1 MKRRL
6 FGSLFTGLLLMG
18 VILFM
23 TSCSDSN
30 DDIIETAWNV
40 ENISVNASDWTWNP
54 AEERWEAGKQ
64 LDFIDEFIYES
75 GAVLGYIF
83 ITENNRE
90 VQYQLPYTLNIV
102 EGEAVFTETID
113 YNFDFK
119 TSRITFL
126 IKPSDSFQDENAK
139 LTYNFRIVM
148 IW

>member
-18 VILFM
+18 VFLFM

-102 EGEAVFTETID
+102 EGEAVFTKTID